1 MTIDYIKLGSEIAK
15 DKSNNRIKQA
25 IDTIDKLYILEDEK
39 YSDYQNDYDEFKKD
53 IPKLKKTMDMLI
65 AVKKYLKNNADMLE
79 GINDR

>member
-1 MTIDYIKLGSEIAK
+1 MT
-15 DKSNNRIKQA
+15 DKNRIKQA

-39 YSDYQNDYDEFKKD
+39 YNDYQNDYDEFKKD

-65 AVKKYLKNNADMLE
+65 AVKKYLKNNDDMLE

>member
-39 YSDYQNDYDEFKKD
+39 YSDYQNDYDEFKND